1 MRGGYLL
8 LSMHACNILTTIT
21 KYRENRRLL
30 TYFIPAMQRCYQ
42 WKSTA
47 LALHLAVSTDNTN
60 KTLSKYSTNHY
71 THTKLPHKIS
81 STTLTASVLIF
92 LRNEK
97 RNASITQLTRQPCLA
112 FTLHEP
118 VLPSADHLLGGGAG
132 YHVTTRPTARLLR
145 L

>member
-1 MRGGYLL
+1 V
-8 LSMHACNILTTIT
+8 HACNILTTIP
-21 KYRENRRLL
+21 KHRENRRLL
-30 TYFIPAMQRCYQ
+30 TYYFIPAMQRCYQ
-42 WKSTA
+42 WKSKA

-60 KTLSKYSTNHY
+60 KTLSKYNTNHY
-71 THTKLPHKIS
+71 THTQLPHKIT
-81 STTLTASVLIF
+81 STRLTAFVLTF

-97 RNASITQLTRQPCLA
+97 RNASITPLTGQPYLS

-118 VLPSADHLLGGGAG
+118 VLPSTDHLLGGREG